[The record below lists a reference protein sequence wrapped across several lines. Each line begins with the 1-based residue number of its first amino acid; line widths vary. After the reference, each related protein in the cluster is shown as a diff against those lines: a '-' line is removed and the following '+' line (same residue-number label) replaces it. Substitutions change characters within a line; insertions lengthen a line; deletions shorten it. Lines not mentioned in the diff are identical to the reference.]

1 MNAENNST
9 DDLLVTIIQGTEP
22 DDLRL
27 TTPTKLETTITG
39 KSKRNT
45 FACVGCH
52 TLKQKC
58 VPSDNN
64 NIYLKPCQRCLRQKK
79 KCTFDLAKRTRKRKS
94 NKGSNKNASKSDEA
108 SPSSSLNTMTNTNKT
123 TDVNTD
129 IDNSGVNSNLV
140 SPTEGLPFQSSSMV
154 NLTQKRPFDNISGDN
169 LPLNMNYDYPNNFS
183 DDSTNLKRSITQLSI
198 SDLAKIKNLNDVY
211 KPNAAALLTDLQ
223 KSKQK
228 NVISSFNDKSTMK
241 NTINNTSSN
250 INNWLPISRDNS
262 QTDLTNTNNSK
273 LSNSLISNILA
284 SPNLL
289 PITSNLSITQN
300 ESNNDSRL
308 ISNVNN
314 FNDNNKMNNF
324 NVNKPSNFNF
334 DRKDSLVFPK
344 RIKLSNGKLKCHMNH
359 AFKKNLRSLLILL
372 KDKLTNISQRFS
384 VWSNEWNKLVESS
397 MFLPTIS
404 DPVSI
409 GIISMDEAQRRL
421 DIYRSHIMEYS
432 RSSFVGIPETF
443 NARELRQSK
452 PILFS
457 VIVSIVSVA
466 ITESDST
473 RDTAMRLDSFVINLI
488 SMQIF
493 KLNNKSVEVIEALV
507 TLCMWYNFLEWSQKT
522 RYHLFNYICTCL
534 TKDLGPTG
542 VNRSFGM
549 FDDEDPDKYRPLL
562 KTPLEAV
569 ENGPELSLTVYI
581 SSLNIS
587 IYLRQN
593 AMARWSKLHDGAL
606 KVIET
611 KILKL
616 RNGPM
621 TDVNKKTIE
630 EKNALIVFAKLNHSL
645 EKIHI
650 HLHEMSNIEKDDQI
664 TNDILENY
672 TSKLLVKYKKEL
684 DELFLQIPSHRIRM
698 LSFYYSVEAY
708 LHQYTLTKF
717 LSELYQGTAKECME
731 TTLPESVKHS
741 FFKCYECCSLAL
753 KNFLKMPPVLVAS
766 LPLYHF
772 SRIIYTVGM
781 LILKL
786 RYIVVALPPFHQ
798 LIDYTEDTIST
809 VKQVSKK
816 LEEAS
821 KLYPFN
827 TALLKFQYVVAL
839 YGESYATKV
848 TDLAEKTEVNEARG
862 ILQFN
867 DKFLESRPV
876 DSNVR
881 SSIDK
886 RLMRNTNAMTTTNN
900 NITTDGNNIVSD
912 ILNDNSNK
920 LLNDTSSAVGTG
932 GTTGTI
938 NGTLNSSNNQSFVN
952 DGSPLL
958 NESSPTISN
967 DNLNDYLTD
976 INSLAMGYNA
986 LNDEFWTDLLFDN
999 M

>member
-1 MNAENNST
+1 MDGAHT
-9 DDLLVTIIQGTEP
+9 DSADLLVTIIKGVQP
-22 DDLRL
+22 DDARL
-27 TTPTKLETTITG
+27 TTPTKLENTLRG
-39 KSKRNT
+39 RSKRST

-58 VPSDNN
+58 VPSDSN
-64 NIYLKPCQRCLRQKK
+64 NIYLKPCQRCLRHKK
-79 KCTFDLAKRTRKRKS
+79 KCTFDLSKRTRKRKS
-94 NKGSNKNASKSDEA
+94 NKKSDKDKSAEIQDVA
-108 SPSSSLNTMTNTNKT
+108 TSLNSGNVSMNSSAEAKTNTLH
-123 TDVNTD
+123 D
-129 IDNSGVNSNLV
+129 IDPPSNNININENTEPNSNLV
-140 SPTEGLPFQSSSMV
+140 SPVEQIPIYSSSMV
-154 NLTQKRPFDNISGDN
+154 NLTQKRPFDNINS
-169 LPLNMNYDYPNNFS
+169 NNFLDS
-183 DDSTNLKRSITQLSI
+183 STNLKKSSTHLSI
-198 SDLAKIKNLNDVY
+198 SDLSKLNNDIPRSNTVTQ
-211 KPNAAALLTDLQ
+211 LTDLQ
-223 KSKQK
+223 KVKSQRNLVPSFIDDK
-228 NVISSFNDKSTMK
+228 NNL
-241 NTINNTSSN
+241 NTNTVTTGTT
-250 INNWLPISRDNS
+250 NNWLPLSNDSSQIDLNNANDNLVNANTNSAEYIPRDNS
-262 QTDLTNTNNSK
+262 NSGGK
-273 LSNSLISNILA
+273 
-284 SPNLL
+284 
-289 PITSNLSITQN
+289 
-300 ESNNDSRL
+300 
-308 ISNVNN
+308 N
-314 FNDNNKMNNF
+314 FYLE
-324 NVNKPSNFNF
+324 
-334 DRKDSLVFPK
+334 RKDSLVFPK
-344 RIKLSNGKLKCHMNH
+344 RIKLNKNGKLKCHMNH
-359 AFKKNLRSLLILL
+359 AFKKSLRSLLILL

-384 VWSNEWNKLVESS
+384 VWSEEWNKLVENS
-397 MFLPTIS
+397 MFLPSIS

-409 GIISMDEAQRRL
+409 GIISMDEAQKRL
-421 DIYRSHIMEYS
+421 EIYREHIMEYS

-443 NARELRQSK
+443 NAQELRQSK

-457 VIVSIVSVA
+457 VIVSIVSVV
-466 ITESDST
+466 ITENDST

-549 FDDEDPDKYRPLL
+549 FDDEDPDKYRPML
-562 KTPLEAV
+562 KTPLEQV
-569 ENGPELSLTVYI
+569 ENGPELSLAVYI

-593 AMARWSKLHDGAL
+593 AMARWSKLQDGAIR
-606 KVIET
+606 VMEN
-611 KILKL
+611 KILKISSENPL
-616 RNGPM
+616 TPKGKRI
-621 TDVNKKTIE
+621 IE

-664 TNDILENY
+664 TNDILECY
-672 TSKLLVKYKKEL
+672 TSKLLIKYKKEL
-684 DELFLQIPSHRIRM
+684 DTLFLQIPSHRIRI

-717 LSELYQGTAKECME
+717 LSQLYKGTAKECME
-731 TTLPESVKHS
+731 MELPDNVKHS
-741 FFKCYECCSLAL
+741 FFKCYECCSLSL
-753 KNFLKMPPVLVAS
+753 KNFLKMPPILVAS

-786 RYIVVALPPFHQ
+786 RYIVVALPPFHP

-809 VKQVSKK
+809 VKQVSTK

-827 TALLKFQYVVAL
+827 TALLKFQYVIAL

-848 TDLAEKTEVNEARG
+848 TDLAEKTESNEARG

-867 DKFLESRPV
+867 EKFLESRPV
-876 DSNVR
+876 
-881 SSIDK
+881 
-886 RLMRNTNAMTTTNN
+886 
-900 NITTDGNNIVSD
+900 GNNKNKVKQSMDNRLIRNGIVDSSVGNSIVQD
-912 ILNDNSNK
+912 ILNDTS
-920 LLNDTSSAVGTG
+920 LPLN
-932 GTTGTI
+932 
-938 NGTLNSSNNQSFVN
+938 NSSNTPNFIN

-958 NESSPTISN
+958 NESSPSISN
-967 DNLNDYLTD
+967 DNINDYLTD